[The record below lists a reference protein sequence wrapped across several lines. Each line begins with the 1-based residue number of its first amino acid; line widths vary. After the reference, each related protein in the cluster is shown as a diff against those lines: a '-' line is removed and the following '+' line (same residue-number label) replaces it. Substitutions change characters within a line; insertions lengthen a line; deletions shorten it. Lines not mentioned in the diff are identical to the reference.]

1 MKLPVK
7 MIDIT
12 LNKLNRTYSASN
24 NLFCTNVEYRYY
36 YRIQSIFFNHKYY
49 VISDNCNRI

>member
-24 NLFCTNVEYRYY
+24 NLFCTNVEYRY
-36 YRIQSIFFNHKYY
+36 
-49 VISDNCNRI
+49 